1 MEKLLHTPEGVR
13 DIYNGECKQK
23 LLLQDRLHAVLT
35 KYGYRDIQTP
45 TFEFFNIFSKEIG
58 TTPSKDLY
66 KFFDKDG
73 NTLVLRPDFTP
84 SVARSAAKYYAE
96 DDMPVKLCYM
106 GNTFINS
113 SSYQGRLKETTQC
126 GVELIG
132 DGSVC
137 ADAEI
142 LAMVVDSLRASGLKE
157 FQISVGHARFFHGLI
172 EAAGLGEEAEEELR
186 ELLNNKN
193 FFGVEE
199 FVETLNLDANLKK
212 LFTMLGSFET
222 QVEELAEAKDLA
234 ADYPVILSAI
244 ADLEKLGEY
253 LKLYGIEKY
262 ISFELGIISKYHYYT
277 GIIFAGYTK
286 EMSEFLQMN
295 SGLASRI
302 PHTFDFEDY
311 TPDEIVKIG
320 LLGLHNAAYEVDE
333 AAYAD
338 LVKNNYSLTSD
349 HSNGRWVRN
358 LNEELIM
365 VMSERVAHAEDAD
378 INQILQEDLDA
389 VRAGNHGMRTLKSTE
404 EGTEKVVADE
414 NGYAVPPGS
423 N

>member
-1 MEKLLHTPEGVR
+1 MTDQMLHTPDGVR

-244 ADLEKLGEY
+244 VDLEKLGEY

-277 GIIFAGYTK
+277 GIIFAGYTFGTGEPIVK
-286 EMSEFLQMN
+286 GGRYDKLLTYFGKKAPSIGFGIVVDQLMAALSRQKIQ
-295 SGLASRI
+295 LAVEDHTTLLVFTEEKIQQAIARAQQLRGDGNDVTMI
-302 PHTFDFEDY
+302 PFATAHTREDY
-311 TPDEIVKIG
+311 E
-320 LLGLHNAAYEVDE
+320 N
-333 AAYAD
+333 YAQ
-338 LVKNNYSLTSD
+338 KN
-349 HSNGRWVRN
+349 HISNVEFMDG
-358 LNEELIM
+358 
-365 VMSERVAHAEDAD
+365 DA
-378 INQILQEDLDA
+378 
-389 VRAGNHGMRTLKSTE
+389 
-404 EGTEKVVADE
+404 
-414 NGYAVPPGS
+414 
-423 N
+423 

>member
-1 MEKLLHTPEGVR
+1 MTDQMLHTPDGVR

-84 SVARSAAKYYAE
+84 SVTRSAAKYYAE

-277 GIIFAGYTK
+277 GIIFAGYTFGTGEPIVK
-286 EMSEFLQMN
+286 GGRYDKLLTYFGKKAPSIGFGIVVDQLMAALSRQKIQ
-295 SGLASRI
+295 LAVEDHTTLLVFTEEKIQQAIARAQQLRGDGNTMI
-302 PHTFDFEDY
+302 PFATAHTREDY
-311 TPDEIVKIG
+311 E
-320 LLGLHNAAYEVDE
+320 N
-333 AAYAD
+333 YAQ
-338 LVKNNYSLTSD
+338 KN
-349 HSNGRWVRN
+349 HISNVEFMDG
-358 LNEELIM
+358 
-365 VMSERVAHAEDAD
+365 DA
-378 INQILQEDLDA
+378 
-389 VRAGNHGMRTLKSTE
+389 
-404 EGTEKVVADE
+404 
-414 NGYAVPPGS
+414 
-423 N
+423 

>member
-1 MEKLLHTPEGVR
+1 MTDQMLHTPDGVR

-277 GIIFAGYTK
+277 GIIFAGYTFGTGEPIVK
-286 EMSEFLQMN
+286 GGRYDKLLTYFGKKAPSIGFGIVVDQLMAALSRQKIQ
-295 SGLASRI
+295 LAVEDHTTLLVFTEEKIQQAIARAQQLRGDGNDVTMI
-302 PHTFDFEDY
+302 PFATAHTREDY
-311 TPDEIVKIG
+311 ENYAQKNHISNVEFMDG
-320 LLGLHNAAYEVDE
+320 E
-333 AAYAD
+333 A
-338 LVKNNYSLTSD
+338 
-349 HSNGRWVRN
+349 
-358 LNEELIM
+358 
-365 VMSERVAHAEDAD
+365 
-378 INQILQEDLDA
+378 
-389 VRAGNHGMRTLKSTE
+389 
-404 EGTEKVVADE
+404 
-414 NGYAVPPGS
+414 
-423 N
+423 

>member
-1 MEKLLHTPEGVR
+1 MTDQMLHTPDGVR

-277 GIIFAGYTK
+277 GIIFAGYTFGTGEPIVK
-286 EMSEFLQMN
+286 GGRYDKLLTYFGKKAPSIGFGIVVDQLMAALSRQKIQ
-295 SGLASRI
+295 LAVEDHTTLLVFTEEKIQQAIARAQQLRGDGNDVTMI
-302 PHTFDFEDY
+302 PFATAHTREDY
-311 TPDEIVKIG
+311 E
-320 LLGLHNAAYEVDE
+320 N
-333 AAYAD
+333 YAQ
-338 LVKNNYSLTSD
+338 KN
-349 HSNGRWVRN
+349 HISNVEFMDGG
-358 LNEELIM
+358 
-365 VMSERVAHAEDAD
+365 A
-378 INQILQEDLDA
+378 
-389 VRAGNHGMRTLKSTE
+389 
-404 EGTEKVVADE
+404 
-414 NGYAVPPGS
+414 
-423 N
+423 

>member
-1 MEKLLHTPEGVR
+1 MTDQMLHTPDGVR

-277 GIIFAGYTK
+277 GIIFAGYTFGTGEPIVK
-286 EMSEFLQMN
+286 GGRYDKLLTYFGKKAPSIGFGIVVDQLMAALSRQKIQ
-295 SGLASRI
+295 LAVEDHTTLLMFTEEKIQQAIARAQQLRGDGNDVTMI
-302 PHTFDFEDY
+302 PFATAHTREDY
-311 TPDEIVKIG
+311 ENYAQKNHISNVEFMDG
-320 LLGLHNAAYEVDE
+320 E
-333 AAYAD
+333 A
-338 LVKNNYSLTSD
+338 
-349 HSNGRWVRN
+349 
-358 LNEELIM
+358 
-365 VMSERVAHAEDAD
+365 
-378 INQILQEDLDA
+378 
-389 VRAGNHGMRTLKSTE
+389 
-404 EGTEKVVADE
+404 
-414 NGYAVPPGS
+414 
-423 N
+423 

>member
-1 MEKLLHTPEGVR
+1 MTDHMLHTPDGVR

-277 GIIFAGYTK
+277 GIIFAGYTFGTGEPIVK
-286 EMSEFLQMN
+286 GGRYDKLLTYFGKKAPSIGFGIVVDQLMAALSRQKIQ
-295 SGLASRI
+295 LAVEDHTTLLVFTEEKIQQAIARAQQLRGDGNDVTMI
-302 PHTFDFEDY
+302 PFATAHTREDY
-311 TPDEIVKIG
+311 ENYAQKNHISNVEFMDG
-320 LLGLHNAAYEVDE
+320 E
-333 AAYAD
+333 A
-338 LVKNNYSLTSD
+338 
-349 HSNGRWVRN
+349 
-358 LNEELIM
+358 
-365 VMSERVAHAEDAD
+365 
-378 INQILQEDLDA
+378 
-389 VRAGNHGMRTLKSTE
+389 
-404 EGTEKVVADE
+404 
-414 NGYAVPPGS
+414 
-423 N
+423 

>member
-1 MEKLLHTPEGVR
+1 MTDQMLHTPDGVR

-193 FFGVEE
+193 F
-199 FVETLNLDANLKK
+199 LD
-212 LFTMLGSFET
+212 
-222 QVEELAEAKDLA
+222 
-234 ADYPVILSAI
+234 
-244 ADLEKLGEY
+244 
-253 LKLYGIEKY
+253 
-262 ISFELGIISKYHYYT
+262 
-277 GIIFAGYTK
+277 
-286 EMSEFLQMN
+286 
-295 SGLASRI
+295 R
-302 PHTFDFEDY
+302 
-311 TPDEIVKIG
+311 
-320 LLGLHNAAYEVDE
+320 
-333 AAYAD
+333 
-338 LVKNNYSLTSD
+338 
-349 HSNGRWVRN
+349 
-358 LNEELIM
+358 
-365 VMSERVAHAEDAD
+365 
-378 INQILQEDLDA
+378 
-389 VRAGNHGMRTLKSTE
+389 KS
-404 EGTEKVVADE
+404 VV
-414 NGYAVPPGS
+414 
-423 N
+423 

>member
-1 MEKLLHTPEGVR
+1 MTDQMLHTPDGVR

-142 LAMVVDSLRASGLKE
+142 LAMVVDSLHASGLKE
-157 FQISVGHARFFHGLI
+157 FQISVGHARFFRGLI

-199 FVETLNLDANLKK
+199 FVETLNLDTNLKK

-244 ADLEKLGEY
+244 TDLEKLGEY

-277 GIIFAGYTK
+277 GIIFAGYTFGTGEPIVK
-286 EMSEFLQMN
+286 GGRYDKLLTYFGKKAPSIGFGIVVDQLMAALSRQKIQ
-295 SGLASRI
+295 LAVEDHTTLLVFTEEKIQQAINRAQQLRGDGKDVTMI
-302 PHTFDFEDY
+302 PFALTHTREDY
-311 TPDEIVKIG
+311 ENYAQKNHISNVEFMDG
-320 LLGLHNAAYEVDE
+320 E
-333 AAYAD
+333 A
-338 LVKNNYSLTSD
+338 
-349 HSNGRWVRN
+349 
-358 LNEELIM
+358 
-365 VMSERVAHAEDAD
+365 
-378 INQILQEDLDA
+378 
-389 VRAGNHGMRTLKSTE
+389 
-404 EGTEKVVADE
+404 
-414 NGYAVPPGS
+414 
-423 N
+423 

>member
-1 MEKLLHTPEGVR
+1 MTDQMLHTPDGVR

-277 GIIFAGYTK
+277 GIIFAGYTFGTGEPIVK
-286 EMSEFLQMN
+286 GGRYDKLLTYFGKKAPSIGFGIVVDQLMAALSRQKIQ
-295 SGLASRI
+295 LAVEDHTTLLVFTEEKIQQAIARAQQLRGDGNDVTMI
-302 PHTFDFEDY
+302 PFATAHTREDY
-311 TPDEIVKIG
+311 ENYAQKNHISNVEFMDGDAYWKIK
-320 LLGLHNAAYEVDE
+320 D
-333 AAYAD
+333 
-338 LVKNNYSLTSD
+338 T
-349 HSNGRWVRN
+349 
-358 LNEELIM
+358 
-365 VMSERVAHAEDAD
+365 
-378 INQILQEDLDA
+378 
-389 VRAGNHGMRTLKSTE
+389 
-404 EGTEKVVADE
+404 
-414 NGYAVPPGS
+414 
-423 N
+423 

>member
-1 MEKLLHTPEGVR
+1 MTDQMLHTPDGVR

-157 FQISVGHARFFHGLI
+157 FQISVGHARFFNGLI

-277 GIIFAGYTK
+277 GIIFAGYTFGTGEPIVK
-286 EMSEFLQMN
+286 GGRYDKLLTYFGKKAPSIGFGIVVDQLMAALSRQKIQ
-295 SGLASRI
+295 LAVEDHTTLLVFTEEKIQQAITRAQQLRGDGNDVTMI
-302 PHTFDFEDY
+302 PFATAHTREDY
-311 TPDEIVKIG
+311 E
-320 LLGLHNAAYEVDE
+320 N
-333 AAYAD
+333 YAQ
-338 LVKNNYSLTSD
+338 KN
-349 HSNGRWVRN
+349 HISNVEFMDG
-358 LNEELIM
+358 
-365 VMSERVAHAEDAD
+365 DA
-378 INQILQEDLDA
+378 
-389 VRAGNHGMRTLKSTE
+389 
-404 EGTEKVVADE
+404 
-414 NGYAVPPGS
+414 
-423 N
+423 